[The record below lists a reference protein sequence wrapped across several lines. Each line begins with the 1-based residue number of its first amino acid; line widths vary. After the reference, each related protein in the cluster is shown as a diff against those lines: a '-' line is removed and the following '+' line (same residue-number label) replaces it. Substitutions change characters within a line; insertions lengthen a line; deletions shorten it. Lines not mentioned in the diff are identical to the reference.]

1 MRREGQVAFGG
12 GGEEERR
19 IQGFGGKTEGKKPLG
34 RPKRRWEDI
43 IKIDLQEV
51 EWEDGLIRFR

>member
-12 GGEEERR
+12 GEVERR